1 MKKNISAILIII
13 IFLLSLFLRLY
24 AVKNVEYKMEY
35 DSLNYHN
42 MAKQFLEKGY
52 LGYGIGVESKEPNAY
67 ITPGY
72 PIFIAGVYHLAGDTG
87 EIGILSVKVVQA
99 VLSAI
104 TVLLVYFIGKKI
116 ANFTVG
122 ILAAFFMMVYPSF
135 SIVSAFHLT
144 ETLYTFLFILYLYLQ
159 IISFSKER
167 NIWHIVTGFVF
178 ALAVMVRPT
187 IFPFFVIIYA
197 YRYIIEKD
205 KKAFVKMI
213 YFIVGLFIVMVPWW
227 IRNYLVLHEFILL
240 CTQAGNPLLGGAYPP
255 QFRPRSYIQDSQ
267 FAEGM
272 KVIIN
277 GFINHPKE
285 YLHWFTAGK
294 LKLIFEQVY
303 LLAFLPQLKVFLPIH
318 FFALGLGSI
327 GVIASLFKNN
337 LRIVSLYLVM
347 LTGIQLMF
355 IPESRYAFSIMPLF
369 MILSGYVI
377 YQIAFI
383 GFSLVKK
390 ARANI

>member
-1 MKKNISAILIII
+1 MKKNIANILIII
-13 IFLLSLFLRLY
+13 IFLLSLFFRIY
-24 AVKNVEYKMEY
+24 AVKKVEYKMEY

-52 LGYGIGVESKEPNAY
+52 LGYGIGTIAKGPNAY

-72 PIFIAGVYHLAGDTG
+72 PIFIAGVYYLAGDTG

-104 TVLLVYFIGKKI
+104 TVLLVYLIGKRI
-116 ANFTVG
+116 ANPVVG
-122 ILAAFFMMVYPSF
+122 ILAALFMMVYPSF
-135 SIVSAFHLT
+135 LIVSAFHLT

-159 IISFSKER
+159 IISFTKEK
-167 NIWHIVTGFVF
+167 NIWHLVAGFVF

-187 IFPFFVIIYA
+187 IFPFFIIVYL
-197 YRYIIEKD
+197 YKYIIEKN
-205 KKAFVKMI
+205 KSSFIKMI
-213 YFIVGLFIVMVPWW
+213 YFIGGLFIVMVPWW
-227 IRNYLVLHEFILL
+227 IRNYLVLHELILL

-255 QFRPRSYIQDSQ
+255 QFRPSSYIQDNQ

-285 YLHWFTAGK
+285 YLYWFTAGK
-294 LKLIFEQVY
+294 LKVIFEQVY
-303 LLAFLPQLKVFLPIH
+303 LLTFLPQLKVFLSTH

-327 GVIASLFKNN
+327 GVIASLFKSN

-347 LTGIQLMF
+347 LTAIQLMF

-369 MILSGYVI
+369 MILSGYI
-377 YQIAFI
+377 IHQIIFI
-383 GFSLVKK
+383 GLSLVKK
-390 ARANI
+390 VKTNV